1 MRPYRPNHQT
11 PLKLIC
17 HFFMLSREAP
27 AATPADGPQV
37 EGVSLWRTCYAGN
50 RRTELPAP
58 DTDYEVER
66 RRAVDKLTPNG
77 VKPLTDDETK
87 AEHKMTKKLLK
98 KAAKSIFTTDPG
110 QFCFPVAYSEPRSFL
125 ERISDMFSFLA
136 CEYISR
142 ALEEDEPERRLT
154 IITVGVLACLHLDMQ
169 SKKPFNPILG
179 ETVTRRWAN
188 GAQFWGEQTSHH
200 PPISDVIVIG
210 PDQQWKITAHTC
222 AKVENG
228 MKAVNVLQ
236 EGVFK
241 LQLES
246 GEVYEWEFP
255 PIHITGNVS
264 GDRLVKVKGSLTV
277 TDKKNGLECC
287 VEVGPKRDKKKG
299 LDNPVATTIYGGAR
313 SIVKKGGD
321 LLTVVTGDYCGQ
333 VFVDDELIW
342 DIEDSVATR
351 PTEEIP
357 DDELLPS
364 DCRFRLDRNLFIDG
378 KMEAADAAKKA
389 LEEAQRREAKLRKKS
404 KKSKKGKK
412 SGKPGGAS
420 EQSASELPSVSSS
433 KEDLRGMLAQAADLS
448 SDRSESGNDGENDT
462 D

>member
-1 MRPYRPNHQT
+1 MR
-11 PLKLIC
+11 
-17 HFFMLSREAP
+17 REAP
-27 AATPADGPQV
+27 STTKLTKADTVTVAGMN
-37 EGVSLWRTCYAGN
+37 LWRTCYTGN
-50 RRTELPAP
+50 QRTELPAP

-66 RRAVDKLTPNG
+66 RRAVDKLTSNG
-77 VKPLTDDETK
+77 VKPLTDEETK

-154 IITVGVLACLHLDMQ
+154 IITVGILACLHLDMQ

-200 PPISDVIVIG
+200 PPISDVVVIG
-210 PDQQWKITAHTC
+210 PDGQWKITGHSC

-228 MKAVNVLQ
+228 MKAVNVIQ
-236 EGVFK
+236 EGVFR
-241 LQLES
+241 LTLES

-264 GDRLVKVKGSLTV
+264 GDRIVKVKGSLTV

-299 LDNPVATTIYGGAR
+299 LDNPVATTLYGGAR
-313 SIVKKGGD
+313 AIAKKGGE

-342 DIEDSVATR
+342 DIEDSIATR

-364 DCRFRLDRNLFIDG
+364 DCRFRLDRNLFIEGNMGD
-378 KMEAADAAKKA
+378 ADTAKKA
-389 LEEAQRREAKLRKKS
+389 LEEAQRREAKLRKQL
-404 KKSKKGKK
+404 KKAKKGKK
-412 SGKPGGAS
+412 SGKPGAPS
-420 EQSASELPSVSSS
+420 ESASEMLSVSSS
-433 KEDLRGMLAQAADLS
+433 KDDLRGMLAQAELS
-448 SDRSESGNDGENDT
+448 SDKSSDNDGDNDT